1 MTGETSCMVRR
12 AALVLLLA
20 ALAVAPA
27 GADTIEERKQSVD
40 AQIAAL
46 GAKVA
51 ATQRKE
57 ESLRAQVESASTE
70 IRALA
75 QRVSDISTELEP
87 LEHELEL
94 RRERLRQLNEL
105 FRLQTERLTLLR
117 RQHAIALKRLGDR
130 VDSLYRQE
138 ESDTLSLLLSS
149 TSFTDALDVLDY
161 VRRIADEDRRIAA
174 EVGGA
179 KVKVRNQR
187 EQTRTTR
194 GRHRQE
200 TRVVAVR
207 VGQVRELRDRLA
219 ASREGLV
226 ARQVEREQ
234 DLDDLTAIERA
245 HLAEMEAL
253 QKVSS
258 TLAAKIQAAQAAAGT
273 GGGTPSAA
281 GLIWPVL
288 GPVTSPFGW
297 RWGRMHEGIDVAA
310 PTGTPLLAA
319 AAGTVIHAGWLGGY
333 GNLVVIDH
341 GGGLATA
348 YAHQSAIAAGNGASV
363 AQGQVIGY
371 VGSTGNSTG
380 PHLHFEVRV
389 NGVPQDPLGYL
400 S

>member
-1 MTGETSCMVRR
+1 MVGESGRMVRR
-12 AALVLLLA
+12 AALVLVLGA
-20 ALAVAPA
+20 IAVAPA

-46 GAKVA
+46 GQRVA

-57 ESLRAQVESASTE
+57 AGLRAQVEAASSE

-75 QRVSDISTELEP
+75 QRVSDISIELEP

-105 FRLQTERLTLLR
+105 FRLQTERLGLLR

-138 ESDTLSLLLSS
+138 EADTLSLLLSA
-149 TSFTDALDVLDY
+149 TSFTDALDVFDY
-161 VRRIADEDRRIAA
+161 LRRIAAEDRRIAN
-174 EVGGA
+174 EVGTA
-179 KVKVRNQR
+179 KVKVRDQR
-187 EQTRTTR
+187 EQTRETR
-194 GRHRQE
+194 KRHRQE
-200 TRVVAVR
+200 THVVAVR
-207 VGQVRELRDRLA
+207 VGQVRALRDRLA
-219 ASREGLV
+219 ASRQGLV
-226 ARQVEREQ
+226 AQQVQREEDLARLSATERE
-234 DLDDLTAIERA
+234 

-253 QKVSS
+253 QKVSA
-258 TLAAKIQAAQAAAGT
+258 TLAAKIQAAQAKLGT
-273 GGGTPSAA
+273 GGTPSAS

-297 RWGRMHEGIDVAA
+297 RWGRMHEGIDIGAGS
-310 PTGTPLLAA
+310 GTPIRAA
-319 AAGTVIHAGWLGGY
+319 ASGTVIYSGWLGGY

-341 GGGLATA
+341 GGGLSTA
-348 YAHQSAIAAGNGASV
+348 YAHQSSIASGNGQLV
-363 AQGQVIGY
+363 TQGQVIGY
-371 VGSTGNSTG
+371 VGSTGHSTG